1 MSKSTSSPF
10 SNQAALSGTKQST
23 ITSSSNSSGSGGA
36 SAWARGP
43 PPTASSSG
51 SGSNT
56 PNSNTNAL
64 PNGNG
69 NGINTNGSNTV
80 PVPITSA
87 GGHSRKSSMLV
98 GGGMDIKRG
107 NIAFGTVDHPNPM
120 LSSSPAAPSTT
131 GAHLSDAVK
140 SFGSIDAEASND
152 PNAVKTKR
160 MSSLGPSSSISTV
173 AGGSAGAGT
182 APKKNLDLHS
192 LFAGKAQA
200 QAQSPAPS
208 AMSPPLHA
216 PIPPAHDRRQSMGQ
230 SGFQP
235 GPNGLPNSPY
245 AGSPHLRP
253 PGSGLPNQQ
262 RSPIPNQAI
271 PPSQYNHS
279 APTHVQQGFRPP
291 QQGGMPPQQSQVR
304 PNGVGPQGMPR
315 PGMMMGPGGMGSYGM
330 HPGPQGPGYPMMQY
344 PQQNYYGGY
353 NPYEQQQYNQQW
365 APQQHPQNQQYN
377 SVGYNPAQ
385 QQSGPLSPRAAQSQL
400 APSQSPMPPSAT
412 LPSSGGASPV
422 PTPPTRPP
430 SLMSGHQAAPSSASA
445 ASIPGTPQRPM
456 PPAFTPQQAQSPST
470 PGFPPHLSGSAPT
483 FTPRR
488 SNAINFKR
496 PDGSAFDIKEVAKAS
511 VKPTSPVPSSGP
523 ATPEIPSEGSQQEA
537 PKKKLA
543 LPVVVRIES
552 EEQKKARLAEDANK
566 EKRRSE
572 EEKEEKERQER
583 KEKKAK
589 EEEERK
595 AKESAEKAE
604 KEKSEAELKAK
615 SDAEAEKKKV
625 EEAFA
630 AEQAAAAKIA
640 EEKEAAAKAV
650 RELSEKAEQE
660 KAAAHAAAQEAREKA
675 EEQRRAL
682 VTPVTSTPSSPL
694 ASPALGAGLPAKPVA
709 AAING
714 ARRAPPSALD
724 LKSSSPALGG
734 DESPSASQSA
744 LNTAKPIEDIA
755 SIVYPGSMKSP
766 QPQLNVGAEPGKF
779 RYDRDFLMQFMG
791 VCREKPE
798 SLPPLEEIG
807 LEADASSGFGSRG
820 ARGGRNSTGP
830 SSRSASGAST
840 GLGIGGI
847 NRPSF
852 PGQGMGSFGMGQF
865 GSGSGSLRGTTS
877 EQRYQAALRGGAMG
891 RSPSQ
896 GGPGLPGMSG
906 LPSMGPSTSRSGASR
921 GSQRGTKRAPQDPRA
936 SLSQEPAPPPL
947 QISGNA
953 WTRTRLG
960 GDDEGS
966 PAYIERKV
974 KSLLN
979 KLTEEKFDGIS
990 KQILEW
996 ADKSQAETNGM
1007 TLKLVIKLIFEK
1019 ATDEA
1024 HWSAM
1029 YAKLCRLLME
1039 KLDPNVTEVLE
1050 GKPTSGGILFRK
1062 YLLGRCQMDFE
1073 AGWKAREDTAVA
1085 AAAKSEEDKERLAKQ
1100 QKDKETE
1107 KEGDA
1112 DAETA
1117 AVMLSDEYY
1126 AAQKAKRRGLGLV
1139 QLIGELYKLEMVSK
1153 GVIRTC
1159 LIRLLGNVTDPD
1171 EEDIE
1176 STVKLL
1182 STIGEAY
1189 DKAAPDNMNTVF
1201 ERLQQVVNAENI
1213 SSRIKFMIM
1222 DIMDLRKAK
1231 WRSRNKQAGVMTI
1244 AEIHQQAAEEKAA
1257 SAALA
1262 NQGSI
1267 SRGGS
1272 RAGRSRDGPQPGEW
1286 QSVAPNP
1293 RAGLGRPADFSN
1305 IGRNISSSGMPSAP
1319 TFGPSS
1325 VFARKGK
1332 AGAAGTVT
1340 PPLSRQ
1346 PSSANM
1352 FSALNEATDAA
1363 PVEERRG
1370 SADAGET
1377 GPQRKKLQ
1385 LAPRTKPLPGDGEEG
1400 GEEGESEEEGEAEDE
1415 EEGDDAAKEDKAEM
1429 GEEAAKTKI
1438 ASDMKELWGEKDQG
1452 GSRDPEDIVEYFKT
1466 LPENRRSLLAVR
1478 LLEDVFRIA
1487 KEKDAKIVAKGWKA
1501 ALDAGVTTPEV
1512 LRTAVE
1518 ARMPTLDDD
1527 SLDFP
1532 SAFKAIGYL
1541 IRPLSLTAEEVSAL
1555 GDKIDV
1561 YGTPRITPKD
1571 KFEKALGQIEEEDSS
1586 A

>member
-1 MSKSTSSPF
+1 MSKNTTQNPIQGSGKASASTSS
-10 SNQAALSGTKQST
+10 
-23 ITSSSNSSGSGGA
+23 
-36 SAWARGP
+36 SAWSRG
-43 PPTASSSG
+43 PPTASTTSTPIPSNPP

-56 PNSNTNAL
+56 PASSNSAL

-69 NGINTNGSNTV
+69 TNINGSN
-80 PVPITSA
+80 PVPISGSA
-87 GGHSRKSSMLV
+87 SGSGHSRKSSMLV
-98 GGGMDIKRG
+98 GGGMDIKRS

-131 GAHLSDAVK
+131 GSHLSDAVK
-140 SFGSIDAEASND
+140 SFGSIEADASND
-152 PNAVKTKR
+152 ANAVKTKR
-160 MSSLGPSSSISTV
+160 MSSLGASSSTSPV
-173 AGGSAGAGT
+173 AGGAAL
-182 APKKNLDLHS
+182 PKKNLDLHS
-192 LFAGKAQA
+192 LFAGKPHGQ
-200 QAQSPAPS
+200 PS
-208 AMSPPLHA
+208 APPSMSSPQPQNA
-216 PIPPAHDRRQSMGQ
+216 VPPAHDRRQSMGQ
-230 SGFQP
+230 SQSGFQP
-235 GPNGLPNSPY
+235 GPNGLSSSPY
-245 AGSPHLRP
+245 TGQPHLRP
-253 PGSGLPNQQ
+253 PVSGLPNQQ
-262 RSPIPNQAI
+262 RSPVLNQAI
-271 PPSQYNHS
+271 PPNQFNPSN
-279 APTHVQQGFRPP
+279 PTHIQQGFRPP
-291 QQGGMPPQQSQVR
+291 QQGGMPPQQTPVR

-315 PGMMMGPGGMGSYGM
+315 PGMMMGPGGMGAYGM

-344 PQQNYYGGY
+344 PQQNYYPGY

-377 SVGYNPAQ
+377 SAGYNPAQ
-385 QQSGPLSPRAAQSQL
+385 QQAGPMSPRAAQGQL
-400 APSQSPMPPSAT
+400 PPSQSPMPPSAT
-412 LPSSGGASPV
+412 LPSSGGASPA

-430 SLMSGHQAAPSSASA
+430 SLMSGHQPTPSNASA
-445 ASIPGTPQRPM
+445 ASIPVTPQRPM
-456 PPAFTPQQAQSPST
+456 PPTFTPQQVQSPST

-488 SNAINFKR
+488 SAAIKISR
-496 PDGSAFDIKEVAKAS
+496 PDGSALDLKAAAIKLPA
-511 VKPTSPVPSSGP
+511 PSSG
-523 ATPEIPSEGSQQEA
+523 AGTPELPSEPQAE
-537 PKKKLA
+537 PVKKKVA
-543 LPVVVRIES
+543 LPVIVRIES
-552 EEQKKARLAEDANK
+552 EDQKKARLAEEADK
-566 EKRRSE
+566 EKLKQTE
-572 EEKEEKERQER
+572 EREEKERQER
-583 KEKKAK
+583 KVKKAK

-595 AKESAEKAE
+595 AKEAADKAE
-604 KEKSEAELKAK
+604 KEKFESEEKAK
-615 SDAEAEKKKV
+615 AEAAAEKKKL
-625 EEAFA
+625 EEGLA
-630 AEQAAAAKIA
+630 AEQAAV
-640 EEKEAAAKAV
+640 EKAAAE
-650 RELSEKAEQE
+650 REANAQALREHSEKAEQE

-675 EEQRRAL
+675 DEQRKAL
-682 VTPVTSTPSSPL
+682 MTPVASVPSSPSL

-709 AAING
+709 ATING
-714 ARRAPPSALD
+714 ARRPPPSALE
-724 LKSSSPALGG
+724 LKPASPSLA

-744 LNTAKPIEDIA
+744 LNTAKPIEDIS

-766 QPQLNVGAEPGKF
+766 QPQLNAGAEPGKF

-820 ARGGRNSTGP
+820 ARGGRNSMGP
-830 SSRSASGAST
+830 SSRNVSGAPT

-847 NRPSF
+847 NRPTF

-877 EQRYQAALRGGAMG
+877 EQRYQATLRAGSMG

-896 GGPGLPGMSG
+896 GGPGGLPGMSG

-921 GSQRGTKRAPQDPRA
+921 GSQRGTKRAPQETRA
-936 SLSQEPAPPPL
+936 SLSQEPAPAPL

-966 PAYIERKV
+966 PAFIERKV

-996 ADKSQAETNGM
+996 ANKSEHETNGM

-1029 YAKLCRLLME
+1029 YAKLCRMLMVE
-1039 KLDPNVTEVLE
+1039 LDPAVTEVLE
-1050 GKPTSGGILFRK
+1050 GKPTSGGVLFRK

-1100 QKDKETE
+1100 KKDQENKE
-1107 KEGDA
+1107 KEGEG
-1112 DAETA
+1112 AEGEGEA
-1117 AVMLSDEYY
+1117 EVVLMSDEYY

-1153 GVIRTC
+1153 GVIRQC

-1176 STVKLL
+1176 STCKLL

-1201 ERLQQVVNAENI
+1201 ERLQQVVNSESI
-1213 SSRIKFMIM
+1213 SSRIKFMVM

-1257 SAALA
+1257 AAA
-1262 NQGSI
+1262 QVAQGSI

-1286 QSVAPNP
+1286 QSVSTNP
-1293 RAGLGRPADFSN
+1293 RAGLGRPADFSG
-1305 IGRNISSSGMPSAP
+1305 IGRNISSTGMPSAP

-1332 AGAAGTVT
+1332 AGTTGSVT

-1352 FSALNEATDAA
+1352 FSALNDANEAASS
-1363 PVEERRG
+1363 EGRRE
-1370 SADAGET
+1370 SADAGEAA
-1377 GPQRKKLQ
+1377 PQRKKLQ

-1400 GEEGESEEEGEAEDE
+1400 QEGSEEEGGAEEEEEEEDE
-1415 EEGDDAAKEDKAEM
+1415 TPAEPATKELTEQGAKN
-1429 GEEAAKTKI
+1429 KI
-1438 ASDMKELWGEKDQG
+1438 TSDMKELWGEKDQG

-1466 LPENRRSLLAVR
+1466 LPEIRRHLLAER

-1487 KEKDAKIVAKGWKA
+1487 KEKDAKVVARGWKA
-1501 ALDAGVTTPEV
+1501 ALAANAVSTEV
-1512 LRTAVE
+1512 LKTAIE
-1518 ARMPTLDDD
+1518 ARMPSLDDD

-1532 SAFKAIGYL
+1532 SAYKAIGFL
-1541 IRPLSLTAEEVSAL
+1541 LRPLSLSEEEISAL

-1561 YGTPRITPKD
+1561 YGEPRITPKQ
-1571 KFEKALGQIEEEDSS
+1571 KFEKALTQVAEEETS

>member
-1 MSKSTSSPF
+1 MSKTTTTNVNQASGKASASTS
-10 SNQAALSGTKQST
+10 
-23 ITSSSNSSGSGGA
+23 TSAS
-36 SAWARGP
+36 SAWSRG
-43 PPTASSSG
+43 PPTASATSTPVPSNPA

-56 PNSNTNAL
+56 PAQSNSSL
-64 PNGNG
+64 PNGVNNQSTASNG
-69 NGINTNGSNTV
+69 PN
-80 PVPITSA
+80 PVPIA
-87 GGHSRKSSMLV
+87 GGGHSRKSSMLV

-107 NIAFGTVDHPNPM
+107 NIAFGTVDHPNSM

-140 SFGSIDAEASND
+140 SFGSIDADASND
-152 PNAVKTKR
+152 SAAVKTKR
-160 MSSLGPSSSISTV
+160 MSSLGPQSSASPPPTT
-173 AGGSAGAGT
+173 GAVP
-182 APKKNLDLHS
+182 PKKNLDLHS
-192 LFAGKAQA
+192 LFAGKPHQQA
-200 QAQSPAPS
+200 PAPS
-208 AMSPPLHA
+208 TLSPQQQPA
-216 PIPPAHDRRQSMGQ
+216 VPPTHDRRQSMSQ

-245 AGSPHLRP
+245 TGTPHLRP
-253 PGSGLPNQQ
+253 PVSGLPNQQ
-262 RSPIPNQAI
+262 RSPVLNQAI
-271 PPSQYNHS
+271 PPNQFNPS

-291 QQGGMPPQQSQVR
+291 QQGGMPPQQAQVR

-315 PGMMMGPGGMGSYGM
+315 PGMMMGPGGMGAYGM

-344 PQQNYYGGY
+344 PQQNYYQGY

-385 QQSGPLSPRAAQSQL
+385 QQAGPMSPRAAQGQL
-400 APSQSPMPPSAT
+400 PVSQSPMPPSAG
-412 LPSSGGASPV
+412 LPSSGGASPA

-430 SLMSGHQAAPSSASA
+430 SLMSGHQPTPSNASAS
-445 ASIPGTPQRPM
+445 SIPVTPQRPM
-456 PPAFTPQQAQSPST
+456 PPTFTPQQAQSPST

-488 SNAINFKR
+488 TTAAIKISR
-496 PDGSAFDIKEVAKAS
+496 PDGSALDLKAEAAVKAK
-511 VKPTSPVPSSGP
+511 TSPAPSSG
-523 ATPEIPSEGSQQEA
+523 AGTPELGSEPQQEA

-552 EEQKKARLAEDANK
+552 EEQKKLRLAEEAAK
-566 EKRRSE
+566 EKIRLT

-583 KEKKAK
+583 REKKAK

-595 AKESAEKAE
+595 AKEAAEKAE
-604 KEKSEAELKAK
+604 KEKAEAENKEKAA
-615 SDAEAEKKKV
+615 AEAEKKKL

-630 AEQAAAAKIA
+630 AEQAAAEKAA
-640 EEKEAAAKAV
+640 AEKEANAKAL
-650 RELSEKAEQE
+650 REHSEKAEQE

-675 EEQRRAL
+675 DEQRRAL
-682 VTPVTSTPSSPL
+682 LTPAASTPSSPL

-709 AAING
+709 AING
-714 ARRAPPSALD
+714 ARRPPPSALD
-724 LKSSSPALGG
+724 LKPSSPSLA

-744 LNTAKPIEDIA
+744 LNTAKPIADLS

-820 ARGGRNSTGP
+820 SRGGRNSMGP
-830 SSRSASGAST
+830 SSRSVSGAPT
-840 GLGIGGI
+840 GLGIGGL
-847 NRPSF
+847 NRPAF

-877 EQRYQAALRGGAMG
+877 EQRYQATLRAGSMG

-896 GGPGLPGMSG
+896 GGPGMPGVAG

-921 GSQRGTKRAPQDPRA
+921 GSQRGTKRAPQEPRA

-947 QISGNA
+947 QVSGNA

-966 PAYIERKV
+966 PAFIERKV

-996 ADKSQAETNGM
+996 ANKSQNETNGM

-1029 YAKLCRLLME
+1029 YAKLCRLLMVE
-1039 KLDPNVTEVLE
+1039 LDPNVTEVLE
-1050 GKPTSGGILFRK
+1050 GKPTSGGVLFRK

-1073 AGWKAREDTAVA
+1073 NGWKAREDTAVA

-1100 QKDKETE
+1100 KKDQEAQE
-1107 KEGDA
+1107 KEGG
-1112 DAETA
+1112 AEGETE
-1117 AVMLSDEYY
+1117 AVMMSDEYY

-1153 GVIRTC
+1153 GVIRQC

-1176 STVKLL
+1176 STCKLL

-1189 DKAAPDNMNTVF
+1189 DEAAPDNMNTVF
-1201 ERLQQVVNAENI
+1201 ERLNQVVTSESI
-1213 SSRIKFMIM
+1213 SSRIKFMVM

-1231 WRSRNKQAGVMTI
+1231 WKSRNKQAGVMTI

-1257 SAALA
+1257 AAA
-1262 NQGSI
+1262 QVSQGSI

-1286 QSVAPNP
+1286 QSVSANP

-1305 IGRNISSSGMPSAP
+1305 IGRNISSTGMPSAP

-1352 FSALNEATDAA
+1352 FSALNDATEPSPA
-1363 PVEERRG
+1363 EGRRG
-1370 SADAGET
+1370 SADAGDNA
-1377 GPQRKKLQ
+1377 PQRKKLQ
-1385 LAPRTKPLPGDGEEG
+1385 LAPRTKPLPG
-1400 GEEGESEEEGEAEDE
+1400 EGEGEGEGEGDE
-1415 EEGDDAAKEDKAEM
+1415 EEEEEEE
-1429 GEEAAKTKI
+1429 EEASAEPAAPKELTEAGAKTKI

-1452 GSRDPEDIVEYFKT
+1452 GSRDPEDIAEYFRT
-1466 LPENRRSLLAVR
+1466 LPEIRRHLLAER

-1487 KEKDAKIVAKGWKA
+1487 KEKDAKVVAKGWKA
-1501 ALDAGVTTPEV
+1501 ALEANVVTTDV
-1512 LRTAVE
+1512 LRTAID
-1518 ARMPTLDDD
+1518 ARMPSLDDD

-1532 SAFKAIGYL
+1532 SAYKAIGFL
-1541 IRPLSLTAEEVSAL
+1541 IRPLSLSPEEINAL
-1555 GDKIDV
+1555 ADKIDV
-1561 YGTPRITPKD
+1561 YGEPKITPKQ
-1571 KFEKALGQIEEEDSS
+1571 KFEKALAQVAEEEAS

>member
-1 MSKSTSSPF
+1 MSKTTPQNSQPVGKAS
-10 SNQAALSGTKQST
+10 A
-23 ITSSSNSSGSGGA
+23 SNSSSS
-36 SAWARGP
+36 SAWSRG
-43 PPTASSSG
+43 PPTASPVQSNPP

-56 PNSNTNAL
+56 PSL
-64 PNGNG
+64 PNGVTNGNG
-69 NGINTNGSNTV
+69 NGPN
-80 PVPITSA
+80 PVPIA
-87 GGHSRKSSMLV
+87 GNGGHSRKSSMLV

-131 GAHLSDAVK
+131 GGHLSDAVK

-152 PNAVKTKR
+152 PNAVKTRR
-160 MSSLGPSSSISTV
+160 MSSLGPSASTSPV
-173 AGGSAGAGT
+173 PGA
-182 APKKNLDLHS
+182 APPKKNPDLHS
-192 LFAGKAQA
+192 LFAGKPHSSQ
-200 QAQSPAPS
+200 QSITS
-208 AMSPPLHA
+208 AMSPQPQNAL
-216 PIPPAHDRRQSMGQ
+216 PPSHDRRQSMGQ
-230 SGFQP
+230 SGYQP
-235 GPNGLPNSPY
+235 GSNGLPNSPY
-245 AGSPHLRP
+245 TGTPHLRP
-253 PGSGLPNQQ
+253 PGGGLPNQQ
-262 RSPIPNQAI
+262 RSPVLNQAI
-271 PPSQYNHS
+271 PPNQYNPS
-279 APTHVQQGFRPP
+279 APAHVQQGFRPP
-291 QQGGMPPQQSQVR
+291 QQGGMPPQQSPVR
-304 PNGVGPQGMPR
+304 PNGVGPQGIPR
-315 PGMMMGPGGMGSYGM
+315 PGMMMGPGGMGAYGM

-344 PQQNYYGGY
+344 PQQNYYQQGY
-353 NPYEQQQYNQQW
+353 NPYEQQQYSQQW

-377 SVGYNPAQ
+377 NVGYNPAQ
-385 QQSGPLSPRAAQSQL
+385 QQAAMSPRAAQGQL
-400 APSQSPMPPSAT
+400 SNSQSPMPPSAT
-412 LPSSGGASPV
+412 LPGSGGASPA

-430 SLMSGHQAAPSSASA
+430 SLMSGHQPTPSSASA
-445 ASIPGTPQRPM
+445 ASIPVTPQRPM
-456 PPAFTPQQAQSPST
+456 PPTFSPSAALS
-470 PGFPPHLSGSAPT
+470 PSVSGFPPHLSGSAAT
-483 FTPRR
+483 FTPRKTTA
-488 SNAINFKR
+488 AIKISR
-496 PDGSAFDIKEVAKAS
+496 PDGSAVDLKDIQEASKVAKVS
-511 VKPTSPVPSSGP
+511 PTPPSAG
-523 ATPEIPSEGSQQEA
+523 TPEIPAEAPAPEA
-537 PKKKLA
+537 PKKKPA
-543 LPVVVRIES
+543 LPVIVRIES
-552 EEQKKARLAEDANK
+552 EDQKKARLAEEAAK
-566 EKRRSE
+566 EKLKLME
-572 EEKEEKERQER
+572 EQEEKERQER

-589 EEEERK
+589 EEEEK
-595 AKESAEKAE
+595 KVKEAAEKAE
-604 KEKSEAELKAK
+604 KEKLEAENKAK
-615 SDAEAEKKKV
+615 AEAEAEKKKL

-630 AEQAAAAKIA
+630 TEQAAAEKAA
-640 EEKEAAAKAV
+640 AEKEASAKAI
-650 RELSEKAEQE
+650 REHSEKAEQE

-675 EEQRRAL
+675 DEQRRAL
-682 VTPVTSTPSSPL
+682 VTPVASVPSSPL
-694 ASPALGAGLPAKPVA
+694 ASPALSAGLPAKPVA
-709 AAING
+709 AING
-714 ARRAPPSALD
+714 AASATRRPPPSALD
-724 LKSSSPALGG
+724 LKPSSPSMGG
-734 DESPSASQSA
+734 DESPSAAQSA

-755 SIVYPGSMKSP
+755 SIVYPGATKSP

-807 LEADASSGFGSRG
+807 LEADASSGFGGRG

-830 SSRSASGAST
+830 QSRGASGVPT

-877 EQRYQAALRGGAMG
+877 EQRYQATLRAGSMG

-896 GGPGLPGMSG
+896 GGPGGLPGMSG

-921 GSQRGTKRAPQDPRA
+921 GSQRGTKRAPQA
-936 SLSQEPAPPPL
+936 NLSQEPAPPPL

-966 PAYIERKV
+966 PAFIERKV

-996 ADKSQAETNGM
+996 ANKSENETNGM

-1029 YAKLCRLLME
+1029 YAKLCRLLMVQ
-1039 KLDPNVTEVLE
+1039 LNPAVTEVLE
-1050 GKPTSGGILFRK
+1050 GKPTSGGTLFRK

-1100 QKDKETE
+1100 KQAEEAAEK
-1107 KEGDA
+1107 KEGEPE
-1112 DAETA
+1112 AEPE
-1117 AVMLSDEYY
+1117 AVLMSDEYY

-1153 GVIRTC
+1153 GVIRQC

-1176 STVKLL
+1176 STCKLL
-1182 STIGEAY
+1182 TTIGEAY
-1189 DKAAPDNMNTVF
+1189 DQAAPDNMNTVF
-1201 ERLQQVVNAENI
+1201 ERLQQVVNSESI

-1257 SAALA
+1257 AAA
-1262 NQGSI
+1262 QASQGSI

-1286 QSVAPNP
+1286 QSVSANP

-1305 IGRNISSSGMPSAP
+1305 IGRNISSTGMPSAP

-1332 AGAAGTVT
+1332 AGAAGSVT

-1352 FSALNEATDAA
+1352 FSALNDAAEA
-1363 PVEERRG
+1363 PVEGRRG
-1370 SADAGET
+1370 SADATGEAA
-1377 GPQRKKLQ
+1377 PQRRKLQ
-1385 LAPRTKPLPGDGEEG
+1385 LAPRTKPLPGDGEGEG
-1400 GEEGESEEEGEAEDE
+1400 EDAEEGEVEDE
-1415 EEGDDAAKEDKAEM
+1415 EEEEEDETPA
-1429 GEEAAKTKI
+1429 EEAPKELTEQGAKLKI

-1452 GSRDPEDIVEYFKT
+1452 GSRDPEDISEYFKG
-1466 LPENRRSLLAVR
+1466 LPESRRHLLAER

-1487 KEKDAKIVAKGWKA
+1487 KEKDAKVVARGWKV
-1501 ALDAGVTTPEV
+1501 ALEAGNVTTEV

-1518 ARMPTLDDD
+1518 ARMPSLDDD

-1532 SAFKAIGYL
+1532 SAYKAIVFL
-1541 IRPLSLTAEEVSAL
+1541 IKPLSLSDEEIGAL

-1561 YGTPRITPKD
+1561 YGEPRITPKQ
-1571 KFEKALGQIEEEDSS
+1571 KFEKAINQVAEEESS

>member
-1 MSKSTSSPF
+1 MSKTTTPNVNQASGKASAPTSTSS
-10 SNQAALSGTKQST
+10 
-23 ITSSSNSSGSGGA
+23 
-36 SAWARGP
+36 AWSRG
-43 PPTASSSG
+43 PPTASATSTPIPSNPA

-56 PNSNTNAL
+56 PAQSNPSL
-64 PNGNG
+64 PNGVNSQSSASNG
-69 NGINTNGSNTV
+69 PN
-80 PVPITSA
+80 PVPIA
-87 GGHSRKSSMLV
+87 GGGHSRKSSMLV

-107 NIAFGTVDHPNPM
+107 SIAFGTVDHPNPM

-131 GAHLSDAVK
+131 GSHLSDAVK
-140 SFGSIDAEASND
+140 SFGSIDADASND
-152 PNAVKTKR
+152 SNAVKTKR
-160 MSSLGPSSSISTV
+160 MSSLGASSATSPV
-173 AGGSAGAGT
+173 PGPGAVP
-182 APKKNLDLHS
+182 PKKNLDLHS
-192 LFAGKAQA
+192 LFAGKPHP
-200 QAQSPAPS
+200 QSPAPS
-208 AMSPPLHA
+208 TMSPQPQQA
-216 PIPPAHDRRQSMGQ
+216 VPPTHDRRQSMGQ

-235 GPNGLPNSPY
+235 GPNGLPGSPY
-245 AGSPHLRP
+245 TGAPHLRP
-253 PGSGLPNQQ
+253 PVSGLPNQQ
-262 RSPIPNQAI
+262 RSPVLNQAI
-271 PPSQYNHS
+271 PPNQFNPS

-291 QQGGMPPQQSQVR
+291 QQGGMPPQQAPVR
-304 PNGVGPQGMPR
+304 PNGVGPQGVPR
-315 PGMMMGPGGMGSYGM
+315 PGMMMGPGGMGAYGM

-344 PQQNYYGGY
+344 PQQNYYPGY

-377 SVGYNPAQ
+377 SGYNSGQ
-385 QQSGPLSPRAAQSQL
+385 QQAGPMSPRAAQGQL
-400 APSQSPMPPSAT
+400 PSTQSPMPPSAT

-430 SLMSGHQAAPSSASA
+430 SLMSGHQPTPSNASN
-445 ASIPGTPQRPM
+445 ASIPVTPQRPM
-456 PPAFTPQQAQSPST
+456 PPTFTPQQAQSPST
-470 PGFPPHLSGSAPT
+470 PGFPPHLSGAAVA

-488 SNAINFKR
+488 STAAIKISR
-496 PDGSAFDIKEVAKAS
+496 PDGSALDLKAEAAAKA
-511 VKPTSPVPSSGP
+511 KTSPVPSSG
-523 ATPEIPSEGSQQEA
+523 AGTPELGSEAAAPQPAEA

-543 LPVVVRIES
+543 LPIVVRIES
-552 EEQKKARLAEDANK
+552 EEQKKIRLAEEADK
-566 EKRRSE
+566 EKLRLTE
-572 EEKEEKERQER
+572 EREEKERQER

-595 AKESAEKAE
+595 AKEAAEKAE
-604 KEKSEAELKAK
+604 KEKSEKENKEKA
-615 SDAEAEKKKV
+615 DAEAEKKKL
-625 EEAFA
+625 EQAFA
-630 AEQAAAAKIA
+630 AEQAAAEKAA
-640 EEKEAAAKAV
+640 AEKEANAKAL
-650 RELSEKAEQE
+650 REHTEKSEQE

-675 EEQRRAL
+675 DDQRRAL
-682 VTPVTSTPSSPL
+682 MTPVASTPPSPL

-709 AAING
+709 AING
-714 ARRAPPSALD
+714 ARRPPPSALD
-724 LKSSSPALGG
+724 LKPSSPSLA

-744 LNTAKPIEDIA
+744 LNTAKPIEDLT
-755 SIVYPGSMKSP
+755 SIVYPASTKSP

-791 VCREKPE
+791 VCREKPD

-807 LEADASSGFGSRG
+807 LEADASSGFGNRG
-820 ARGGRNSTGP
+820 SRGGRNSMGP
-830 SSRSASGAST
+830 SSRSVSGAPT

-847 NRPSF
+847 NRPAF

-877 EQRYQAALRGGAMG
+877 EQRYQATLRAGSMG

-896 GGPGLPGMSG
+896 GGPGMPGMAG

-921 GSQRGTKRAPQDPRA
+921 GSQRGTKRAPQEPRA

-947 QISGNA
+947 QVSGNA

-966 PAYIERKV
+966 PAFIERKV

-996 ADKSQAETNGM
+996 ANKSQNETDGM
-1007 TLKLVIKLIFEK
+1007 TLKLVIKLIFDK

-1029 YAKLCRLLME
+1029 YAKLCRMLMVE
-1039 KLDPNVTEVLE
+1039 VDPNVTEVLE
-1050 GKPTSGGILFRK
+1050 GKPTSGGVLFRK

-1073 AGWKAREDTAVA
+1073 SGWKAREDTAVA

-1100 QKDKETE
+1100 QKDKEAAE
-1107 KEGDA
+1107 KEGG
-1112 DAETA
+1112 AEGESE
-1117 AVMLSDEYY
+1117 AVMMSDEYY

-1153 GVIRTC
+1153 GVIRQC

-1176 STVKLL
+1176 STCKLL

-1189 DKAAPDNMNTVF
+1189 DRAAPDNMNTVF
-1201 ERLQQVVNAENI
+1201 ERLQQVVNSESI

-1231 WRSRNKQAGVMTI
+1231 WKSRNKQAGVMTI
-1244 AEIHQQAAEEKAA
+1244 AEIHQQAAQEKAA
-1257 SAALA
+1257 AAA
-1262 NQGSI
+1262 QAAQGSI

-1272 RAGRSRDGPQPGEW
+1272 RAGRARDGPQPGEW
-1286 QSVAPNP
+1286 QSVSANP

-1305 IGRNISSSGMPSAP
+1305 IGRNISSTGMPSAP

-1352 FSALNEATDAA
+1352 FSALNDASEAA
-1363 PVEERRG
+1363 PAEGRRG
-1370 SADAGET
+1370 SADASEPA
-1377 GPQRKKLQ
+1377 PQRKKLQ

-1400 GEEGESEEEGEAEDE
+1400 EGEGEGEEEEGEE
-1415 EEGDDAAKEDKAEM
+1415 EEEEEEETPA
-1429 GEEAAKTKI
+1429 EEASAPKELTEAGAKLKI
-1438 ASDMKELWGEKDQG
+1438 TSDMKELWGEKDQG
-1452 GSRDPEDIVEYFKT
+1452 GSRDPEDIAEYFRT
-1466 LPENRRSLLAVR
+1466 LPEIRRHLLAER

-1487 KEKDAKIVAKGWKA
+1487 KEKDAKVVAKGWKA
-1501 ALDAGVTTPEV
+1501 ALEADVVTSDV
-1512 LRTAVE
+1512 LRTAIE
-1518 ARMPTLDDD
+1518 ARMPSLDDD

-1532 SAFKAIGYL
+1532 AAYKAIGFL
-1541 IRPLSLTAEEVSAL
+1541 IRPLSLSPEEVSAL

-1561 YGTPRITPKD
+1561 YGEPKITPKQ
-1571 KFEKALGQIEEEDSS
+1571 KLEKAIGQVAEEEAS